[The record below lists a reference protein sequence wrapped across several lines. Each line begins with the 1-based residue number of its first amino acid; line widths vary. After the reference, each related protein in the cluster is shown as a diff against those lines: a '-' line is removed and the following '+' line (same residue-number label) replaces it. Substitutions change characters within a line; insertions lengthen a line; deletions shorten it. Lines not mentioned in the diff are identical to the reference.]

1 MAFASRVARL
11 EQMGAYWVALRDDGR
26 YFRLGQ
32 KAGAQLQ
39 ETLAE
44 LSSGAMFSDNQ
55 HSHLAIFV
63 SVGLISTATSTTDED
78 LQPLPAHAS
87 TQPSTPYVWP
97 IIPKEAMH
105 RLAAWIASK
114 LPRSA
119 INLATIGALV
129 WWGLVVFEAFLSHS
143 NSISWSNPSLYTV
156 LFAVA
161 IYAISIVIHEM
172 GHAVECFREVSSV
185 GSLRLGFI
193 SAMPAIM
200 TDTSACYFADRSGRL
215 RVAFAG
221 AQYQLVF
228 VASSAALFG
237 SSSVQTTLAVL
248 MTVVLWMVLVPFMRN
263 DGYWALADLRD
274 EPNPVKNAALRLI
287 SGQLRRGDG
296 LVVALVVAAFVGT
309 WFVALLALSNQLQIL
324 WSSTLDNKPGGR
336 LWLPALSAVLMVIGI
351 VLGFTNAVRAWRQ
364 NLFEVRKCLAV
375 RSSQR

>member
-1 MAFASRVARL
+1 
-11 EQMGAYWVALRDDGR
+11 
-26 YFRLGQ
+26 
-32 KAGAQLQ
+32 
-39 ETLAE
+39 
-44 LSSGAMFSDNQ
+44 
-55 HSHLAIFV
+55 
-63 SVGLISTATSTTDED
+63 
-78 LQPLPAHAS
+78 
-87 TQPSTPYVWP
+87 
-97 IIPKEAMH
+97 
-105 RLAAWIASK
+105 
-114 LPRSA
+114 
-119 INLATIGALV
+119 
-129 WWGLVVFEAFLSHS
+129 
-143 NSISWSNPSLYTV
+143 
-156 LFAVA
+156 
-161 IYAISIVIHEM
+161 
-172 GHAVECFREVSSV
+172 
-185 GSLRLGFI
+185 
-193 SAMPAIM
+193 MPAIM

-324 WSSTLDNKPGGR
+324 WSSTLANKPGGR

-364 NLFEVRKCLAV
+364 NLFEVRKCWAV